1 MSTKLVKAMRTIRE
15 DKYGNVKVIQR
26 SDNTLGLTDFQ
37 NNIIVPFG
45 KYAWISP
52 FDSGLARVRSHG
64 FYGKILFVFDSEGN
78 TISGED
84 AINKYVKENKPYA
97 KWGIINEK
105 GEEVLPVEYDE
116 VWNFYGKNRYT
127 TRVVKNGEKW
137 DVFLC
142 ELNKELPIPCWVQ
155 RHMVYK
161 RCQSHF
167 DNCEVFFRYRDWDE
181 NKITILD
188 ALEGDPDAYWNID

>member
-1 MSTKLVKAMRTIRE
+1 MRTIRE

-26 SDNTLGLTDFQ
+26 SDNTWGLTDLQ

-64 FYGKILFVFDSEGN
+64 FYGKLLMVVYLEGN
-78 TISGED
+78 EIRGED
-84 AINKYVKENKPYA
+84 AINEYVKKNDPYA

-105 GEEVLPVEYDE
+105 GEEVLPVEYNE
-116 VWNFYGKNRYT
+116 VWNFYAKNRDT

-137 DVFLC
+137 NVFLC
-142 ELNKELPIPCWVQ
+142 DLNKELPIPGWAQ
-155 RHMVYK
+155 RLLDYK
-161 RCQSHF
+161 RCQSDF
-167 DNCEVFFRYRDWDE
+167 DNCEDFYRYRDWDE
-181 NKITILD
+181 DKITILD